1 MPAIH
6 LHHLSFQYT
15 RAVDVLVDV
24 DVHIGPGWTG
34 VVGANGSG
42 KTTLMRLVT
51 GELEPSVGS
60 VSIDPADAS
69 FVLCEQTVDEP
80 SPEIEIL
87 ATSWTGPDASLRKR
101 LGLDVDQIQRW
112 PSLSPGERKRWQI
125 AAALSRRPGV
135 LMLDEPTNHL
145 DTDGL
150 GLLIAEL
157 QRFDGVGLLVSHDRH
172 LLEDLTVRTLR
183 VDRGRVSLWNSS
195 YETARAGWLAV
206 ESEKQVE
213 HERLKREAKRAEV
226 LLAEQRRVNE
236 RKRAAFK
243 KRNNTRS
250 FKDIDARSAARG
262 NQHREGDKAAGKAL
276 ATSAGKRDRAVDAVA
291 AVEVAKELGGKVF
304 VGFSPSPKR
313 VVASHSGPLVA
324 GDHLV
329 REHVEMTVER
339 SDRWWVKG
347 ANGAGKTTLLKSLVG
362 SVTMPEEKVLHLE
375 QELTAAQGR
384 DLMRQ
389 VRSLSHADLGKV
401 LSVVAALGVDPEVLL
416 ASDQPSPGELRKVAM
431 ALGLGRQAW
440 LVVLDEPTNHLDIP
454 SLERLEAALETY
466 PGALVVATHDELFAS
481 RLNLGV
487 FELS

>member
-6 LHHLSFQYT
+6 LNHLSFRYT
-15 RAVDVLVDV
+15 RAVDVLGDL

-42 KTTLMRLVT
+42 KTTLLRLIT
-51 GELEPSVGS
+51 GELEPSEGS
-60 VSIDPADAS
+60 VSVDPADS
-69 FVLCEQTVDEP
+69 VVVLCEQTVDEP
-80 SPEIEIL
+80 SPEIETL
-87 ATSWTGPDASLRKR
+87 ASSWTGPDASMRRR
-101 LGLDVDQIQRW
+101 LGLEVDQIQRW

-125 AAALSRRPGV
+125 AAALSHRPGV

-145 DTDGL
+145 DIDGL
-150 GLLIAEL
+150 GLLIGEL
-157 QRFDGVGLLVSHDRH
+157 KRFDGVGLLVSHDRQ
-172 LLEDLTVRTLR
+172 LLDDLTIRTLR
-183 VDRGRVSLWNSS
+183 VDRGRVSLWNGP
-195 YETARAGWLAV
+195 YEAARAGWLAV
-206 ESEKQVE
+206 ESERQAE
-213 HERLKREAKRAEV
+213 HERLKKEAKRAEAIV
-226 LLAEQRRVNE
+226 VEQRRVNE

-262 NQHREGDKAAGKAL
+262 NQHREGDKAAGRAL
-276 ATSAGKRDRAVDAVA
+276 AASANKRDRAVE
-291 AVEVAKELGGKVF
+291 AVEAVDVTKNPGGRVF

-313 VVASHSGPLVA
+313 IVASHSGSLIA

-329 REHVEMTVER
+329 RDQVELRVER
-339 SDRWWVKG
+339 SDRVWVRG
-347 ANGAGKTTLLKSLVG
+347 LNGAGKTTLLKSLVD
-362 SVTMPEEKVLHLE
+362 SASLPDEKVLFLQ

-384 DLMRQ
+384 YLIKL
-389 VRSLSHADLGKV
+389 VRSLSHTDLGKV
-401 LSVVAALGVDPEVLL
+401 MSVVAALGVDPEVLL
-416 ASDQPSPGELRKVAM
+416 ASEQPSPGELRKVAM

-454 SLERLEAALETY
+454 SLERLESALDAY

-481 RLNLGV
+481 RLNLSV